1 MTLLFF
7 GDLLAVTFGRCS
19 ILVGSMLYSR
29 DLFWCGVAGAVSPTV
44 LAAHKD
50 TLFAAAA
57 GHLVALDLDGTL
69 LWRVQ
74 FSRSSASPVTM
85 LHNGRTS
92 HPLLY
97 IGHRG
102 KIYVYD
108 TDSQTQVKEWRSGAK
123 AFVTMQK
130 RPGVLVVATPSH
142 VWALHPKSM
151 ETIWK
156 QSLVGAGS
164 TVAIQLC
171 SIRNEEVVIACIFHQ
186 GDRSALYTF
195 RLADGSARWGTLD
208 LKSGPAN
215 GSSSILF
222 HDGYI
227 VVGSSGGF
235 IQGLHATEK
244 PLRFRTSFGRS
255 WISFATTSAYSDTH
269 ASQPIIQE
277 QASALVNPN

>member
-1 MTLLFF
+1 MP
-7 GDLLAVTFGRCS
+7 
-19 ILVGSMLYSR
+19 YSR
-29 DLFWCGVAGAVSPTV
+29 IFIFLCTLTAGAVAPTV
-44 LAAHKD
+44 LSSHND
-50 TLFAAAA
+50 TIFAAAA
-57 GHLVALDLDGTL
+57 GHLVALDRDGTL

-74 FSRSSASPVTM
+74 FSRSSASPVTI

-156 QSLVGAGS
+156 QNLSGAGS
-164 TVAIQLC
+164 TVALQLC
-171 SIRNEEVVIACIFHQ
+171 AIRGEEVVVACIFHQ
-186 GDRSALYTF
+186 ADRSALYTF
-195 RLADGSARWGTLD
+195 RLADGSSRWGTLS
-208 LKSGPAN
+208 LKSGLSN
-215 GSSSILF
+215 GSSSIIF
-222 HDGYI
+222 HDGFI

-255 WISFATTSAYSDTH
+255 WISFATTSNQSDTH

-277 QASALVNPN
+277 QASAIINPN